1 MPRQCFLA
9 VCLTALLATRAV
21 PDSRPTAPSPD
32 LDALPANA
40 AQLYRDT
47 TLFPREAKWL
57 AIPWMNDLKKALRV
71 AKQEQR
77 PLLIWVSGDDPLER
91 C

>member
-1 MPRQCFLA
+1 MPRKILFACALSAILA
-9 VCLTALLATRAV
+9 GQAV
-21 PDSRPTAPSPD
+21 ADSRPKGPSPD
-32 LDALPANA
+32 LGALPANA
-40 AQLYRDT
+40 AQIYKDT

-57 AIPWMNDLKKALRV
+57 AIPWTNDLKKSIGV
-71 AKQEQR
+71 AKEEKR